1 MSEKDDDKQ
10 LPDLPVTETTLR
22 VSRAVYARIK
32 ALRNQL
38 LNRAVQLEI
47 PIRGIALG
55 AVVETAVDALEQSL
69 EERDGLPRRIAKAGS
84 KEPKEPK
91 KVEHDK

>member
-1 MSEKDDDKQ
+1 MSEKDNDKQ

-22 VSRAVYARIK
+22 ISRAVYARIK
-32 ALRNQL
+32 ALRDEL

-55 AVVETAVDALEQSL
+55 AVVEAAVDALEQSL
-69 EERDGLPRRIAKAGS
+69 KERDGLPRRITRAES
-84 KEPKEPK
+84 KEPKK
-91 KVEHDK
+91 HDQ